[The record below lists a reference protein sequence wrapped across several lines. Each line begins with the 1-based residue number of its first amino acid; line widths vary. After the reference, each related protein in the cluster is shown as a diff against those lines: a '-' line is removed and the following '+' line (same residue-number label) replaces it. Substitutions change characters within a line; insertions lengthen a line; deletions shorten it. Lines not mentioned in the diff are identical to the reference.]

1 MSGVYLEKEFA
12 VNRRLCRLVAML
24 AFGCLLALVGVPD
37 TQAQAG
43 ARCFRETG
51 YCIAGPIRDFWERN
65 GGLMVFGFPITPQQN
80 ELIEG
85 RPTEVQWFERSRLEL
100 HPENQPPYTVLM
112 GRMGAE
118 RLGQLRRDWKSFPHI
133 APTADCRA
141 FVETGHAIC
150 GALLA
155 AWQAGGL
162 NLDGDPSIN
171 DSESLALFGLPLS
184 DAMAERG
191 GDGKQYIVQ
200 WFERARFELHPEN
213 PPPFNVLLGLLGREL
228 APNAAAPP
236 PPLQASAPTR
246 LVINSIGL
254 DYRTVAVGMDGRG
267 ELIVP
272 DHDVGWYT
280 SSAAPGQGD
289 NVVFWAHVLR
299 FASAPNIPAPF
310 ARLKE
315 LPVGARLTIYDD
327 LGTPHAYAITQQI
340 QATPDQVE
348 YILPIG
354 HERVTMVSCYGS
366 SVIVDGSVVDMS
378 HRLITIAEPI

>member
-1 MSGVYLEKEFA
+1 M
-12 VNRRLCRLVAML
+12 NRRLCRVLAVLV
-24 AFGCLLALVGVPD
+24 FGCLLALAGTPG
-37 TQAQAG
+37 TQAQSG
-43 ARCFRETG
+43 ARCFPDTG

-65 GGLMVFGFPITPQQN
+65 GGLMVFGFPITPQQA
-80 ELIEG
+80 ERIEG
-85 RPTEVQWFERSRLEL
+85 RSTQVQWFERGRLEL
-100 HPENQPPYTVLM
+100 HPENPWPYDVLM

-118 RLGQLRRDWKSFPHI
+118 RLGQLRRDWKSFPRV
-133 APTADCRA
+133 APAADCRTFA
-141 FVETGHAIC
+141 ETGHAVC

-155 AWQAGGL
+155 TWQAGGL

-184 DAMAERG
+184 DAAPERG
-191 GDGKQYIVQ
+191 SDGQFYTVQ

-228 APNAAAPP
+228 APKAAAPP
-236 PPLQASAPTR
+236 PPQASTPAR
-246 LVINSIGL
+246 LVIDTIGL
-254 DYRTVAVGMDGRG
+254 DYRTVGVGMDASG
-267 ELIVP
+267 ELVVP

-280 SSAAPGQGD
+280 ASAAPGQGD

-299 FASAPNIPAPF
+299 FANAPGIPAPF

-315 LPVGARLTIYDD
+315 LPIGARVTIYDD
-327 LGTPHAYAITQQI
+327 LGRPHAYAITRQI

-348 YILPIG
+348 YILPTG
-354 HERVTMVSCYGS
+354 RERVTMVSCYGT

-378 HRLITIAEPI
+378 HRLITIAEPV

>member
-1 MSGVYLEKEFA
+1 M
-12 VNRRLCRLVAML
+12 NRRLRRVLAML
-24 AFGCLLALVGVPD
+24 AFGCLLALVGATG

-43 ARCFRETG
+43 ARCFPDTG

-65 GGLMVFGFPITPQQN
+65 GGLMVFGFPITPQQTDR
-80 ELIEG
+80 IEG
-85 RPTEVQWFERSRLEL
+85 RPTQVQWFERSRLEL
-100 HPENQPPYTVLM
+100 HPENPWPYDVLM

-118 RLGQLRRDWKSFPHI
+118 RLGQLRRDWKSFPRS
-133 APTADCRA
+133 APAADCRA
-141 FVETGHAIC
+141 FAETGHAAC

-184 DAMAERG
+184 DATPERG
-191 GDGKQYIVQ
+191 SDGTFYTVQ

-228 APNAAAPP
+228 APKAAAPP
-236 PPLQASAPTR
+236 PPAPIQASAPAR
-246 LVINSIGL
+246 LVIDAIGL
-254 DYRTVAVGMDGRG
+254 DYRTVGVGMDASG
-267 ELIVP
+267 ELTVP

-280 SSAAPGQGD
+280 ASAAPGQGD

-299 FASAPNIPAPF
+299 FANAPRTPAPF

-327 LGTPHAYAITQQI
+327 LGMPHAYAVTQQI

-348 YILPIG
+348 YILPTG
-354 HERVTMVSCYGS
+354 RERVTMVSCYGT